1 MVGAIR
7 GSAWRRHL
15 RRRHRR
21 RGQQGDNLHVDS
33 ITIVD
38 PASTLPID
46 RIAAAEEA
54 GGEEQPANEDATDHE
69 EIAAREAADETE
81 LVAERDQVPSPAWDE
96 TAEDGWDLYV
106 DAYPPAYLAA
116 PPSEDDELDELNWN
130 WDWDL
135 DDADSKQDFAVI
147 GADNEVQVVD
157 EQGLVQQVTSRDG
170 YARRS

>member
-1 MVGAIR
+1 M
-7 GSAWRRHL
+7 
-15 RRRHRR
+15 
-21 RGQQGDNLHVDS
+21 
-33 ITIVD
+33 
-38 PASTLPID
+38 PID

-81 LVAERDQVPSPAWDE
+81 LVAEHDQVPSPAWDE
-96 TAEDGWDLYV
+96 TAEDGWDLYF

-116 PPSEDDELDELNWN
+116 PPSEGDELDEFNWN

-147 GADNEVQVVD
+147 GADNEVQVVRD
-157 EQGLVQQVTSRDG
+157 EQGLVQQVRSEADTRDAAELAG
-170 YARRS
+170 NGQESNGQGTPCGEAHTGIKL